1 MIILH
6 GKYYFNMN
14 MLSSFWK
21 IKLNKPISCAVAQ
34 NIIFRE
40 QISYCTY
47 MLLSYNYSNVNFL
60 PHPLT

>member
-21 IKLNKPISCAVAQ
+21 IKLNKPIPCAVAQ
-34 NIIFRE
+34 NIIFRG

-47 MLLSYNYSNVNFL
+47 MLFKL
-60 PHPLT
+60 